1 MTTVT
6 MIRRRG
12 DEVAPTVSDLECD
25 GLQLVVL
32 ERPRKPAPA
41 DYAPD
46 GKPHPCIPT
55 GEYDVPWTENVH
67 PKHPFCYQVKTGP
80 GTPAPDRSDVL
91 LHSANWIREL
101 LGCLAPGLKAEVV
114 EGDYEGQHVRELG
127 VSGSKAALG
136 QLQDK
141 LCRKDFRLVIRDA

>member
-6 MIRRRG
+6 MVRRRG
-12 DEVAPTVSDLECD
+12 DVVAPTISDINYD
-25 GLQLVVL
+25 GLSIVVL
-32 ERPRKPAPA
+32 ERPRAPAPA
-41 DYAPD
+41 DYAHD
-46 GKPHPCIPT
+46 GKPHPCIQP
-55 GEYDVPWTENVH
+55 GEYDVPWTENVY
-67 PKHPFCYQVKTGP
+67 PKHPACYHVVTGP
-80 GTPAPDRSDVL
+80 GTPSPDRSDIL

-136 QLQDK
+136 QLLDK
-141 LCRKDFRLVIRDA
+141 LCRKDFKLVIQDE